1 LKMKEKVIG
10 LSDIRENSKVKEL
23 LRAADSYLESIGY
36 TEHGFRHAR
45 LTAKAAGDLLT
56 KLDYSKREAELAAI
70 AGYLHDIGNF
80 LGRDAHTSAGALLAK
95 DILLEMGL
103 PFNEVLLVMQ
113 AISNHEEDT
122 GTPTDPISAAL
133 AIADKAD
140 VHRSR
145 VRNPRFIKFD
155 VHDRVN
161 YAVTSS
167 KLMVE
172 TAKRTITLNLEIDTD
187 ISPVMEYFEIFL
199 SRMVVCRRSA
209 EVLKAKFQLIIN
221 SAQLI

>member
-1 LKMKEKVIG
+1 MKKEIH
-10 LSDIRENSKVKEL
+10 LSEVMENPKVKEL
-23 LRAADSYLESIGY
+23 LRVADSYLDRIGY

-45 LTAKAAGDLLT
+45 LTAKTARNILE
-56 KLDYSKREAELAAI
+56 KLDYSRKEAELAAI

-80 LGRDAHTSAGALLAK
+80 LGRGAHPSAGALLAK
-95 DILLEMGL
+95 DILSEMGMS
-103 PFNEVLLVMQ
+103 FSEVIAVMQ
-113 AISNHEEDT
+113 AISNHEEDS
-122 GTPTDPISAAL
+122 GTSTDPISAAVV
-133 AIADKAD
+133 IADKAD

-167 KLMVE
+167 KLTVE
-172 TAKRTITLNLEIDTD
+172 SAKRTITLNLEIDTE

-199 SRMVVCRRSA
+199 SRMVVCRRA
-209 EVLKAKFQLIIN
+209 GDILNAKFQLIIN
-221 SAQLI
+221 GAQLI